1 MTTVIW
7 IDWYSYHISR
17 FRALVS
23 HETLSGQVTGIELV
37 GGCGVHKGMQFRD
50 QNRDGLPIVSL
61 FPARDW
67 NQVRQTELA
76 RALWTKLNEL
86 RPSVVLVPGIYTLPG
101 LAAAVWAKIH
111 GRCSVLMSETTR
123 RDYPRT
129 WWKEIPKRFLL
140 ALLFDYGFAG
150 GKPHARY
157 LRQLGFAND
166 RIAER
171 YDVVDND
178 FFQRAAAS
186 ARRNL
191 NRRDALQLPAKYF
204 VFVGRLSPEKNV
216 LGLLKA
222 FSGYCK
228 RGGTWS
234 LVVVGDGPE
243 RASLEAAVLALG
255 LQARVR
261 FAGFK
266 ATEQVVPYY
275 AFASCFV
282 LPSAR
287 EPWGLVVNEAMACGL
302 PVLVS
307 SHCGCAEDLVHHGIN
322 GYSFDP
328 VSDDFEDCLLSI
340 GALDDS
346 ALHAMGDASA
356 RIVSD
361 FSPEHWAKEVVGIRG
376 AFLQAPSHQKS

>member
-23 HETLSGQVTGIELV
+23 HEALSGQVTGIELV

-50 QNRDGLPIVSL
+50 QKRAGLPIVSL
-61 FPARDW
+61 FPTRDW
-67 NQVRQTELA
+67 NQVRQSDLA
-76 RALWTKLNEL
+76 RALWQKLNEL

-101 LAAAVWAKIH
+101 LAAAVWAKSH

-123 RDYPRT
+123 QDYRRT

-140 ALLFDYGFAG
+140 GLLFDYGFAG

-191 NRRDALQLPAKYF
+191 NLPAALQLPAKYF
-204 VFVGRLSPEKNV
+204 LFVGRLSSEKNV

-243 RASLEAAVLALG
+243 RATLEVEVLALG
-255 LQARVR
+255 LQARVH

-322 GYSFDP
+322 GYLFDP
-328 VSDDFEDCLLSI
+328 VSEGFEARLLSI

-346 ALHAMGDASA
+346 ALHAMGEASA

-361 FSPEHWAKEVVGIRG
+361 FSPQHWAKEVAEIRS